1 MNDIEKVCNA
11 FRNCITEPKCRNCPW
26 EQCNTIKNKK
36 VEIPIDLALEVNNL
50 LFDYMKE
57 KVVKTIICEC
67 CGLEHPADDRKCQRC
82 GTAVKRE

>member
-1 MNDIEKVCNA
+1 M
-11 FRNCITEPKCRNCPW
+11 
-26 EQCNTIKNKK
+26 NKK

-57 KVVKTIICEC
+57 KVDKMTICEC
-67 CGLEHPADDRKCQRC
+67 CELEHPADDRKCPRC